1 MMDHIT
7 AEQLLHRYFEGD
19 TTLEEEAR
27 LRDYFRGDNVHPE
40 LKAYD
45 PMFAYWEEAAN
56 ITAPPVVKREAV
68 RRRLPIRWL
77 TTVAAA
83 VMLLFAANQWLEPNP
98 ALTDF
103 PIAEATE
110 AKTIDWSKYEVT
122 DPEEAYLV
130 LRGALKT
137 ASTELN
143 RGPRITVRELGEL
156 RKVLK

>member
-27 LRDYFRGDNVHPE
+27 LREYFRGDDVHPK
-40 LKAYD
+40 LKIYD
-45 PMFAYWEEAAN
+45 PMFAYWAQAAKV
-56 ITAPPVVKREAV
+56 TPPPAKRKEAV
-68 RRRLPIRWL
+68 RRRLPLRWL

-83 VMLLFAANQWLEPNP
+83 CLLLLAVNHWLDTEPK
-98 ALTDF
+98 LTNF
-103 PIAEATE
+103 PLAE

-130 LRGALKT
+130 LREALKT

-143 RGPRITVRELGEL
+143 RGPRITLRELGEL
-156 RKVLK
+156 KKVLK

>member
-1 MMDHIT
+1 MMDHST
-7 AEQLLHRYFEGD
+7 AEQLLHRYFEGN

-27 LRDYFRGDNVHPE
+27 LRDYFRGDDVHPD

-45 PMFAYWEEAAN
+45 PMFAYWEEAAQ
-56 ITAPPVVKREAV
+56 ITAPPVVKQTAV
-68 RRRLPIRWL
+68 RRRLPVRWL
-77 TTVAAA
+77 ATAAAA
-83 VMLLFAANQWLEPNP
+83 VLLLFAANQWLKPIP
-98 ALTDF
+98 DPTG
-103 PIAEATE
+103 IAEAE
-110 AKTIDWSKYEVT
+110 PIDWSKYEVT

-143 RGPRITVRELGEL
+143 RAPGITIRELGEL

>member
-7 AEQLLHRYFEGD
+7 AEQLLHSYFEGN

-27 LRDYFRGDNVHPE
+27 LRDYFRGDDVHPD

-45 PMFAYWEEAAN
+45 PMFAYWEEAAK
-56 ITAPPVVKREAV
+56 ITAPPVIKRQAV

-83 VMLLFAANQWLEPNP
+83 CTLLFAANQWLEPGP
-98 ALTDF
+98 ELTDF
-103 PIAEATE
+103 PIAE

-156 RKVLK
+156 KKVLR